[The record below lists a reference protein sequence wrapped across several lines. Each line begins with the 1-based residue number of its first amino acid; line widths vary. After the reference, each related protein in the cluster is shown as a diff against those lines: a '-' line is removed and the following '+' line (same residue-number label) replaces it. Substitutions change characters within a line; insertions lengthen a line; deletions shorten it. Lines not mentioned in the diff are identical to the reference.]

1 MLMLQE
7 KYQDYTIFGAI
18 WHPGAKLKAVKM
30 DAAKSFIDSILDGN
44 ETNPISYIC
53 GDCTVYTCEDRK

>member
-7 KYQDYTIFGAI
+7 KYEHYTIFGAI
-18 WHPGAKLKAVKM
+18 WHPGAKLKVVKM
-30 DAAKSFIDSILDGN
+30 DTAKSFIGSILDGD

-53 GDCTVYTCEDRK
+53 EDCKVWDCEDRK